1 VPIVPQV
8 KTQRCPAEACLDLN
22 DRPDDITRGVTR
34 VEQESSAAMF
44 SAEFKERAFPVYAAM
59 RKQGPV
65 TSVTLSAGNSVW
77 FVTRYA
83 DVVAMLKD
91 DERFANDPSN
101 ALSEDEYALL
111 FQQATE
117 HLTPEQQEMSTQTDV
132 ILRRNLLAVDPPD
145 HSRLRR
151 LVAIPFTPKYIEG
164 LRTRVQELAD
174 RLLDTVQARADET
187 GRREMEL
194 ISDFAYP
201 LPLTVISEMLG
212 IPLADRDKFREW
224 SQAAV
229 SFTPAD
235 RANPAVTAKL
245 IEFIAY
251 MRRLVADKRSNPGD
265 DLLSGLV
272 LAEAGGD
279 KLSEN
284 ELLSMIFLLIVAGHE
299 TTVNLIGN
307 GTLALFEYPEQRAR
321 LHENPTLM
329 KSAIEEMLRYYG
341 PVETSLTR
349 WVRQH
354 TELGGQN
361 LRRGEQILA
370 LLASANHD
378 DVQFSNPDEFD
389 IAREPNR
396 HVAFGTGIH
405 SCLGATLARL
415 EGQIAFAT
423 LLSRMP
429 DLALAIPRH
438 EVRWRDATFLRGLTR
453 LPVTF

>member
-1 VPIVPQV
+1 M
-8 KTQRCPAEACLDLN
+8 
-22 DRPDDITRGVTR
+22 
-34 VEQESSAAMF
+34 EQESGAAMF
-44 SAEFKERAFPVYAAM
+44 SADFKERAFPIYAAM
-59 RKQGPV
+59 REQGPV
-65 TSVTLSAGNSVW
+65 ASVTLPTGEPIW

-83 DVVAMLKD
+83 EAVAMLKD

-101 ALSEDEYALL
+101 ALTEEEYAQL

-117 HLTPEQQEMSTQTDV
+117 HLTDEQQQMAAQTDE

-151 LVAIPFTPKYIEG
+151 LVAIPFTPKFIEG
-164 LRTRVQELAD
+164 LRSRIQAIAD
-174 RLLDTVQARADET
+174 TLLDAVQARADET

-251 MRRLVADKRSNPGD
+251 MHRLVADKRSHPGD

-272 LAEAGGD
+272 LAEAEGD

-284 ELLSMIFLLIVAGHE
+284 ELLSMIFVLIVAGHE

-307 GTLALFEYPEQRAR
+307 GTLALFEHPEQRAR
-321 LHENPTLM
+321 LRENPSLL
-329 KSAIEEMLRYYG
+329 KPAIEEMLRYYG
-341 PVETSLTR
+341 PVEMSLTR
-349 WVRQH
+349 WVRQD
-354 TELGGQN
+354 TEFGGRNIAARRADHGGAGLG
-361 LRRGEQILA
+361 
-370 LLASANHD
+370 
-378 DVQFSNPDEFD
+378 
-389 IAREPNR
+389 
-396 HVAFGTGIH
+396 
-405 SCLGATLARL
+405 
-415 EGQIAFAT
+415 
-423 LLSRMP
+423 
-429 DLALAIPRH
+429 
-438 EVRWRDATFLRGLTR
+438 
-453 LPVTF
+453 

>member
-1 VPIVPQV
+1 
-8 KTQRCPAEACLDLN
+8 
-22 DRPDDITRGVTR
+22 
-34 VEQESSAAMF
+34 VEQEPGATMF
-44 SAEFKERAFPVYAAM
+44 SAEFKERAFKAYAAM
-59 RKQGPV
+59 REKGPV
-65 TSVTLSAGNSVW
+65 AGVTLPTGGPIW

-83 DVVAMLKD
+83 EAMALLKD
-91 DERFANDPSN
+91 DERFVNDPSN
-101 ALSEDEYALL
+101 ALTEEEYALL

-117 HLTPEQQEMSTQTDV
+117 HLTDEQQQMAAQTDE
-132 ILRRNLLAVDPPD
+132 ILRRHLLGVDPPD

-164 LRTRVQELAD
+164 LRPRVQAIAD
-174 RLLDTVQARADET
+174 TLLDAVQARADET
-187 GRREMEL
+187 RRREMEL
-194 ISDFAYP
+194 IGDFAYP

-229 SFTPAD
+229 SFTPDD
-235 RANPAVTAKL
+235 RANPEVTAKL

-251 MRRLVADKRSNPGD
+251 LRRLVAEKRSNPGD

-272 LAEAGGD
+272 LAEAEGD

-307 GTLALFEYPEQRAR
+307 GMLALFENPEQRAR
-321 LHENPTLM
+321 LQEDPNLLKT
-329 KSAIEEMLRYYG
+329 AIEEMLRYYG
-341 PVETSLTR
+341 PVEMSLTR
-349 WVRQH
+349 WVRQD
-354 TELGGQN
+354 TELGGQR
-361 LRRGEQILA
+361 LRRGEQIMA

-378 DVQFSNPDEFD
+378 GEQFPNPEVFD
-389 IAREPNR
+389 ISREPNR
-396 HVAFGTGIH
+396 HAAFGTGIH

-423 LLSRMP
+423 LLSRLP
-429 DLALAIPRH
+429 DLALAIPRD
-438 EVRWRDATFLRGLTR
+438 EVRWRDATFLRGLVQ

>member
-1 VPIVPQV
+1 
-8 KTQRCPAEACLDLN
+8 
-22 DRPDDITRGVTR
+22 
-34 VEQESSAAMF
+34 VEQEPGATMF
-44 SAEFKERAFPVYAAM
+44 SAEFKERAFKAYAAM
-59 RKQGPV
+59 REKGPV
-65 TSVTLSAGNSVW
+65 AGVTLPTGGPIW

-83 DVVAMLKD
+83 EAMALLKD
-91 DERFANDPSN
+91 DERFVNDPSN
-101 ALSEDEYALL
+101 ALTEEEYALL

-117 HLTPEQQEMSTQTDV
+117 HLTDEQQQMAAQTDE
-132 ILRRNLLAVDPPD
+132 ILRRHLLGVDPPD

-164 LRTRVQELAD
+164 LRPRVQAIAD
-174 RLLDTVQARADET
+174 TLLDAVQARADET
-187 GRREMEL
+187 RRREMEL
-194 ISDFAYP
+194 IGDFAYP

-229 SFTPAD
+229 SFTPDD
-235 RANPAVTAKL
+235 RANPEVTAKL

-251 MRRLVADKRSNPGD
+251 LRRLVAEKRSNPGD

-272 LAEAGGD
+272 LAEAEGD

-307 GTLALFEYPEQRAR
+307 GMLALFENPEQRAR
-321 LHENPTLM
+321 LQEDPNLLKT
-329 KSAIEEMLRYYG
+329 AIEEMLRYYG
-341 PVETSLTR
+341 PVEMSLTR
-349 WVRQH
+349 WVRQD
-354 TELGGQN
+354 TELGGQR
-361 LRRGEQILA
+361 LRRGEQLMA

-378 DVQFSNPDEFD
+378 GEQFPNPEVFD
-389 IAREPNR
+389 ISREPNR
-396 HVAFGTGIH
+396 HAAFGTGIH

-423 LLSRMP
+423 LLSRLP
-429 DLALAIPRH
+429 DLALAIPRD
-438 EVRWRDATFLRGLTR
+438 EIRWRDATFLRGLTQ

>member
-1 VPIVPQV
+1 
-8 KTQRCPAEACLDLN
+8 
-22 DRPDDITRGVTR
+22 
-34 VEQESSAAMF
+34 VEQESGAAMF
-44 SAEFKERAFPVYAAM
+44 SAEFKERAFTVYEAM
-59 RKQGPV
+59 REKGPV
-65 TSVTLSAGNSVW
+65 ASVTLPTGESIW

-83 DVVAMLKD
+83 EAVALLKD
-91 DERFANDPSN
+91 DERFANDPSS
-101 ALSEDEYALL
+101 ALTEEEYIQL

-117 HLTPEQQEMSTQTDV
+117 HLTPEQQEMAAQTDE

-164 LRTRVQELAD
+164 LRPRVQAIAD
-174 RLLDTVQARADET
+174 TLLDAVQARTDET

-212 IPLADRDKFREW
+212 IPLADRDNFRGW

-251 MRRLVADKRSNPGD
+251 LRRLVAEKHANPCD

-272 LAEAGGD
+272 LAEAEGD

-284 ELLSMIFLLIVAGHE
+284 ELLSMIFVLIVAGHE

-307 GTLALFEYPEQRAR
+307 GMLALFEHPEQRAR
-321 LHENPTLM
+321 LRENPSLL
-329 KSAIEEMLRYYG
+329 KPAIEEMLRYYG
-341 PVETSLTR
+341 PVEMTLTR
-349 WVRQH
+349 WVRED
-354 TELGGQN
+354 TEFGGQH
-361 LRRGEQILA
+361 LRRGQQIMA
-370 LLASANHD
+370 VLASANHD
-378 DVQFSNPDEFD
+378 GEQFPNPELFE
-389 IAREPNR
+389 ISREPNR

-429 DLALAIPRH
+429 DLALAIPRA
-438 EVRWRDATFLRGLTR
+438 EVHWRDGTFLRGLTR

>member
-1 VPIVPQV
+1 
-8 KTQRCPAEACLDLN
+8 
-22 DRPDDITRGVTR
+22 
-34 VEQESSAAMF
+34 VEQESGAAMF
-44 SAEFKERAFPVYAAM
+44 SADFKERAFPVYAAM
-59 RKQGPV
+59 REQGPV
-65 TSVTLSAGNSVW
+65 ASVALPTGESIW

-83 DVVAMLKD
+83 EVVAMLKD
-91 DERFANDPSN
+91 NERFANDPSN
-101 ALSEDEYALL
+101 TLTEEEFAHL

-117 HLTPEQQEMSTQTDV
+117 HLTDEQQQMAAQTDE

-164 LRTRVQELAD
+164 LRSRIQAIAD
-174 RLLDTVQARADET
+174 TLLDAVQARADET
-187 GRREMEL
+187 GCREMEL

-235 RANPAVTAKL
+235 RANPVVTAKL

-251 MRRLVADKRSNPGD
+251 MRRLVADKRSSPGG

-272 LAEAGGD
+272 LAEAEGD

-284 ELLSMIFLLIVAGHE
+284 ELLSMIFVLIVAGHE
-299 TTVNLIGN
+299 TTVNLISN
-307 GTLALFEYPEQRAR
+307 GTLALFDHPEQRAR
-321 LHENPTLM
+321 LRQNPSLL
-329 KSAIEEMLRYYG
+329 KPAIEEMLRYYG
-341 PVETSLTR
+341 PVEMSLTR
-349 WVRQH
+349 WVRQD
-354 TELGGQN
+354 TEFGGRN
-361 LRRGEQILA
+361 MRRGEQILA
-370 LLASANHD
+370 VLASANHD
-378 DVQFSNPDEFD
+378 GEQFPDPDVFD
-389 IAREPNR
+389 ISREPNR
-396 HVAFGTGIH
+396 HIAFGTGIH
-405 SCLGATLARL
+405 ACLGATLARL

-429 DLALAIPRH
+429 DLALAIPRE
-438 EVRWRDATFLRGLTR
+438 EVRWRDATFLRGLTQ

>member
-1 VPIVPQV
+1 
-8 KTQRCPAEACLDLN
+8 
-22 DRPDDITRGVTR
+22 
-34 VEQESSAAMF
+34 VEQESGAALF
-44 SAEFKERAFPVYAAM
+44 SADFKERAFQAYAAM
-59 RKQGPV
+59 REKGPV
-65 TSVTLSAGNSVW
+65 ASVTLPTGEPIW

-83 DVVAMLKD
+83 EAVAFLKD
-91 DERFANDPSN
+91 DERFANDPSS
-101 ALSEDEYALL
+101 ALTEEEYAQL

-117 HLTPEQQEMSTQTDV
+117 HLSVEQQQMAAQTDE

-164 LRTRVQELAD
+164 LRPRVQAIAD
-174 RLLDTVQARADET
+174 TLLDAVEARTDET

-201 LPLTVISEMLG
+201 LPLTVISDLLG
-212 IPLADRDKFREW
+212 IPLADRDRFREW

-251 MRRLVADKRSNPGD
+251 LRRLVADKRSNPGD

-272 LAEAGGD
+272 LAEAEGD

-307 GTLALFEYPEQRAR
+307 GMLALFEHPEQRAR
-321 LHENPTLM
+321 LQEDPNLL
-329 KSAIEEMLRYYG
+329 KAAIEEMLRYYG
-341 PVETSLTR
+341 PVEMSLTR
-349 WVRQH
+349 WVRQD
-354 TELGGQN
+354 TEFGGQR

-378 DVQFSNPDEFD
+378 GEQFPNPDVFD
-389 IAREPNR
+389 ISREPNR
-396 HVAFGTGIH
+396 HAAFGTGIH

-429 DLALAIPRH
+429 DLALAIPRA
-438 EVRWRDATFLRGLTR
+438 EVRWRDATFLRGLTQ

>member
-1 VPIVPQV
+1 M
-8 KTQRCPAEACLDLN
+8 
-22 DRPDDITRGVTR
+22 
-34 VEQESSAAMF
+34 VEQESGTAMF
-44 SAEFKERAFPVYAAM
+44 SAEFKERAFPIYTAM
-59 RKQGPV
+59 REKGPV
-65 TSVTLSAGNSVW
+65 SSVTLPTGEPIW

-83 DVVAMLKD
+83 EVLAMLKD
-91 DERFANDPSN
+91 DERFANDPSS
-101 ALSEDEYALL
+101 ALTDEEYALL

-117 HLTPEQQEMSTQTDV
+117 HLSPEQQEMEVQIDE
-132 ILRRNLLAVDPPD
+132 ILRQHLLRVDPPD

-151 LVAIPFTPKYIEG
+151 LVAIPFTPKFIEG
-164 LRTRVQELAD
+164 LRPRVQAVAD
-174 RLLDTVQARADET
+174 TLLDAVQARADET

-251 MRRLVADKRSNPGD
+251 LRRLVAEKHANPGD

-272 LAEAGGD
+272 LAEAEGD

-307 GTLALFEYPEQRAR
+307 GTLALFEHPEQRAR
-321 LHENPTLM
+321 LHQNPGLL

-341 PVETSLTR
+341 PVEVSLPR
-349 WVRQH
+349 WVRQD
-354 TELGGQN
+354 TELGGQR
-361 LRRGEQILA
+361 LRRGEQIVA

-378 DVQFSNPDEFD
+378 DVQFPYPERFD
-389 IAREPNR
+389 VTREPNR
-396 HVAFGTGIH
+396 HIAFGTGIH

-438 EVRWRDATFLRGLTR
+438 EVRWRDATFLRGLTQ

>member
-1 VPIVPQV
+1 M
-8 KTQRCPAEACLDLN
+8 
-22 DRPDDITRGVTR
+22 
-34 VEQESSAAMF
+34 VEQESGAAMF
-44 SAEFKERAFPVYAAM
+44 SADFKERAFPVYAAM
-59 RKQGPV
+59 REKGPV
-65 TSVTLSAGNSVW
+65 VGITLPTGEPMW

-83 DVVAMLKD
+83 EVVTFLKD
-91 DERFANDPSN
+91 DERFANSPSS
-101 ALSEDEYALL
+101 ALTDEEYAQL

-117 HLTPEQQEMSTQTDV
+117 HLTVEQQQMAAQTDE

-164 LRTRVQELAD
+164 LRSRVQAIAD
-174 RLLDTVQARADET
+174 GLLDAVGSRADGT

-194 ISDFAYP
+194 IGDFAYP

-212 IPLADRDKFREW
+212 IPFADRDKFREW

-251 MRRLVADKRSNPGD
+251 MRGLVADKRSNPGD

-272 LAEAGGD
+272 LAETEGD

-284 ELLSMIFLLIVAGHE
+284 ELLSMIFVLIVAGHE
-299 TTVNLIGN
+299 TTVNLIAN
-307 GTLALFEYPEQRAR
+307 GTLALFEHPEQRAR
-321 LHENPTLM
+321 LRENPELLR
-329 KSAIEEMLRYYG
+329 SAIEEMLRYYG
-341 PVETSLTR
+341 PVEMSLTR
-349 WVRQH
+349 WVRED
-354 TELGGQN
+354 TELGGQR
-361 LRRGEQILA
+361 LRRGDQMLA
-370 LLASANHD
+370 VLASANHD
-378 DVQFSNPDEFD
+378 GEQFPNPDVFD
-389 IAREPNR
+389 ISREPNR
-396 HVAFGTGIH
+396 HIAFGTGIH

-423 LLSRMP
+423 LLSRLP
-429 DLALAIPRH
+429 DLALAIPRD
-438 EVRWRDATFLRGLTR
+438 EVRWRDATFLRGLTQ
-453 LPVTF
+453 LPVVF

>member
-1 VPIVPQV
+1 
-8 KTQRCPAEACLDLN
+8 
-22 DRPDDITRGVTR
+22 
-34 VEQESSAAMF
+34 VEQESGAALF
-44 SAEFKERAFPVYAAM
+44 SADFKERAFAVYAAM
-59 RKQGPV
+59 REKGPV
-65 TSVTLSAGNSVW
+65 ISVMMPTGEPVW
-77 FVTRYA
+77 FVTRYEA
-83 DVVAMLKD
+83 ALAMLKD
-91 DERFANDPSN
+91 DERFANDPSH
-101 ALSEDEYALL
+101 ALTEEEYAQL

-117 HLTPEQQEMSTQTDV
+117 HLTDEQQQMAAQTDE

-164 LRTRVQELAD
+164 LRPRVQAIAD
-174 RLLDTVQARADET
+174 ALLDAVQARADGT

-194 ISDFAYP
+194 IGDFAYP

-251 MRRLVADKRSNPGD
+251 MRRLVAAKRSHPGD

-272 LAEAGGD
+272 LAEAEGD
-279 KLSEN
+279 KLSEK
-284 ELLSMIFLLIVAGHE
+284 ELLSMIFVLIVAGHE
-299 TTVNLIGN
+299 TTVNLIAN
-307 GTLALFEYPEQRAR
+307 GTLALCEHPEQRAR
-321 LHENPTLM
+321 LQENPGLLKT
-329 KSAIEEMLRYYG
+329 AVEEMLRYYG
-341 PVETSLTR
+341 PVEMTLTR
-349 WVRQH
+349 WVRQD
-354 TELGGQN
+354 TELGGEQ
-361 LRRGEQILA
+361 LRRGQQIMA
-370 LLASANHD
+370 VLASANRD
-378 DVQFSNPDEFD
+378 GNQFPDPDVFD
-389 IAREPNR
+389 VSREPNR

-405 SCLGATLARL
+405 ACLGATLARL
-415 EGQIAFAT
+415 EGQVAFAT
-423 LLSRMP
+423 LLSRLP
-429 DLALAIPRH
+429 DLALAIPRD

>member
-1 VPIVPQV
+1 
-8 KTQRCPAEACLDLN
+8 
-22 DRPDDITRGVTR
+22 
-34 VEQESSAAMF
+34 VEQEPGATMF
-44 SAEFKERAFPVYAAM
+44 SAEFKERAFKAYAAM
-59 RKQGPV
+59 REKEPV
-65 TSVTLSAGNSVW
+65 AGVTLPTGGPIW

-83 DVVAMLKD
+83 EAMALLKD
-91 DERFANDPSN
+91 DERFVNDPSN
-101 ALSEDEYALL
+101 ALTEEEYALL

-117 HLTPEQQEMSTQTDV
+117 HLTDEQQQMAAQTDE
-132 ILRRNLLAVDPPD
+132 ILRRHLLRVDPPD

-164 LRTRVQELAD
+164 LRPRVQAIAD
-174 RLLDTVQARADET
+174 TLLDAVQARADET
-187 GRREMEL
+187 RRREMEL
-194 ISDFAYP
+194 IGDFAYP

-229 SFTPAD
+229 SFTPDD
-235 RANPAVTAKL
+235 RANPEVTAKL

-251 MRRLVADKRSNPGD
+251 LRRLVAEKRSNPGD

-272 LAEAGGD
+272 LAEAEGD

-307 GTLALFEYPEQRAR
+307 GMLALFDHPQQRAR
-321 LHENPTLM
+321 LQEDPNLLKT
-329 KSAIEEMLRYYG
+329 AIEEMLRYYG
-341 PVETSLTR
+341 PVEMSLTR
-349 WVRQH
+349 WVRQD
-354 TELGGQN
+354 TELGGQR
-361 LRRGEQILA
+361 LRRGEQIMA

-378 DVQFSNPDEFD
+378 GEQFPNPEVFD
-389 IAREPNR
+389 ISREPNR
-396 HVAFGTGIH
+396 HAAFGTGIH

-423 LLSRMP
+423 LLSRLP
-429 DLALAIPRH
+429 DLALAIPRD
-438 EVRWRDATFLRGLTR
+438 EVRWRDATFLRGLTQ

>member
-1 VPIVPQV
+1 
-8 KTQRCPAEACLDLN
+8 
-22 DRPDDITRGVTR
+22 
-34 VEQESSAAMF
+34 VEQESGATMF
-44 SAEFKERAFPVYAAM
+44 SAEFKERAFKVYAAM
-59 RKQGPV
+59 REKGPV
-65 TSVTLSAGNSVW
+65 AGVTLPTGEPIW

-83 DVVAMLKD
+83 EAMALLKD

-101 ALSEDEYALL
+101 ALTEEEYVQL

-117 HLTPEQQEMSTQTDV
+117 HLTDEQQQMAAQTDE
-132 ILRRNLLAVDPPD
+132 ILRRHLLAVDPPD

-151 LVAIPFTPKYIEG
+151 LVAIPFTPRYIEG
-164 LRTRVQELAD
+164 LRARVQAIAD
-174 RLLDTVQARADET
+174 TLLDAVLERADET
-187 GRREMEL
+187 SRREMEL
-194 ISDFAYP
+194 IGDFAYP

-212 IPLADRDKFREW
+212 IPLADRDNFREW

-229 SFTPAD
+229 SFTPDD
-235 RANPAVTAKL
+235 RANPEVTAKM

-251 MRRLVADKRSNPGD
+251 LRRLVTEKRSNPGD

-272 LAEAGGD
+272 LAEAEGD

-307 GTLALFEYPEQRAR
+307 GMLALFEHPQQRAR
-321 LHENPTLM
+321 LQEDQNLLKT
-329 KSAIEEMLRYYG
+329 AIEEMLRYYG
-341 PVETSLTR
+341 PVEMSLTR
-349 WVRQH
+349 WVRQD
-354 TELGGQN
+354 TELGGQH
-361 LRRGEQILA
+361 LRRGEQIMA

-378 DVQFSNPDEFD
+378 GEQFPNPEVFD
-389 IAREPNR
+389 ISREPNR
-396 HVAFGTGIH
+396 HAAFGTGIH

-429 DLALAIPRH
+429 DLALAIPRD
-438 EVRWRDATFLRGLTR
+438 EIRCRDGTFLRGLVQ

>member
-1 VPIVPQV
+1 M
-8 KTQRCPAEACLDLN
+8 
-22 DRPDDITRGVTR
+22 
-34 VEQESSAAMF
+34 VEQESGAAMF
-44 SAEFKERAFPVYAAM
+44 SADFKERAFPVYAAM
-59 RKQGPV
+59 REKGPV
-65 TSVTLSAGNSVW
+65 ASVSLPTGEPIW

-83 DVVAMLKD
+83 EAVAMLKD
-91 DERFANDPSN
+91 DERFGNDSSS
-101 ALSEDEYALL
+101 ALTEEEYAQL

-117 HLTPEQQEMSTQTDV
+117 HLTVEQQQTAAQTDE

-164 LRTRVQELAD
+164 LRPRVQAIAD
-174 RLLDTVQARADET
+174 ALLDAVQARADET
-187 GRREMEL
+187 GCREMEL
-194 ISDFAYP
+194 IDDFAYP

-229 SFTPAD
+229 SFTPD
-235 RANPAVTAKL
+235 DPANPEVTAKL

-251 MRRLVADKRSNPGD
+251 MRRLVAEKRSNPGD

-272 LAEAGGD
+272 LAEAEGD

-284 ELLSMIFLLIVAGHE
+284 ELLSMIFVLIVAGHE

-307 GTLALFEYPEQRAR
+307 GTLALFEHPEQRAR
-321 LHENPTLM
+321 LRENPSLL
-329 KSAIEEMLRYYG
+329 KPAIEEMLRYYG
-341 PVETSLTR
+341 PVEMTLTR
-349 WVRQH
+349 WVRED
-354 TELGGQN
+354 TEFGGQH
-361 LRRGEQILA
+361 LRRGQQIMA
-370 LLASANHD
+370 VLASANHD
-378 DVQFSNPDEFD
+378 GEQFPNPELFD
-389 IAREPNR
+389 ISREPNR

-423 LLSRMP
+423 LLSRLP
-429 DLALAIPRH
+429 DLALAIPRD
-438 EVRWRDATFLRGLTR
+438 EVHWRDGTFLRGLTR

>member
-1 VPIVPQV
+1 
-8 KTQRCPAEACLDLN
+8 
-22 DRPDDITRGVTR
+22 
-34 VEQESSAAMF
+34 MF
-44 SAEFKERAFPVYAAM
+44 SAEVKERAFTAYAAM
-59 RKQGPV
+59 REKGPV
-65 TSVTLSAGNSVW
+65 ASITLPTSESIW

-83 DVVAMLKD
+83 QAVALLKD

-101 ALSEDEYALL
+101 ALTEEEYVQL

-117 HLTPEQQEMSTQTDV
+117 HLTVEQQEMAAQTDE

-151 LVAIPFTPKYIEG
+151 LVAIPFTPKFIEG
-164 LRTRVQELAD
+164 LRSRVQVIAD
-174 RLLDTVQARADET
+174 TLLDAVQTQADET
-187 GRREMEL
+187 GCREWEL

-212 IPLADRDKFREW
+212 IPLVDRDKFREW

-251 MRRLVADKRSNPGD
+251 MRRLVTEKRSNPGD

-272 LAEAGGD
+272 LAETEGD

-284 ELLSMIFLLIVAGHE
+284 ELLSMIFVLIVAGHE

-307 GTLALFEYPEQRAR
+307 GTLALFEHPEQRAR
-321 LHENPTLM
+321 LRENPSLL
-329 KSAIEEMLRYYG
+329 KPAIEEMLRYYG
-341 PVETSLTR
+341 PVEMSLTR
-349 WVRQH
+349 WVRQD
-354 TELGGQN
+354 TEFGGRN
-361 LRRGEQILA
+361 MRRGEQIMA
-370 LLASANHD
+370 VLASANHD
-378 DVQFSNPDEFD
+378 GEQFPDPDVFD
-389 IAREPNR
+389 ISREPNR
-396 HVAFGTGIH
+396 HIAFGTGIH
-405 SCLGATLARL
+405 ACLGATLARL
-415 EGQIAFAT
+415 EGHVAFAT

-429 DLALAIPRH
+429 DLALAIPRA
-438 EVRWRDATFLRGLTR
+438 EVRWRDATFLRGLVQ

>member
-1 VPIVPQV
+1 M
-8 KTQRCPAEACLDLN
+8 
-22 DRPDDITRGVTR
+22 
-34 VEQESSAAMF
+34 EQESGAAMF
-44 SAEFKERAFPVYAAM
+44 SADFKERAFTVYAAM
-59 RKQGPV
+59 RERGPV
-65 TSVTLSAGNSVW
+65 ASVTLPTGEPIW

-83 DVVAMLKD
+83 EVLALLKD
-91 DERFANDPSN
+91 DERFANDPSS
-101 ALSEDEYALL
+101 ALTEEEYVQL

-117 HLTPEQQEMSTQTDV
+117 HLTVEQQEMAAQTDE

-151 LVAIPFTPKYIEG
+151 LVAIPFIPKYIEG
-164 LRTRVQELAD
+164 LRPRVQVIAD
-174 RLLDTVQARADET
+174 TLLNTVQARTDET

-212 IPLADRDKFREW
+212 IPLADRGKFREW

-251 MRRLVADKRSNPGD
+251 MRRLVGEKRSNPGD

-272 LAEAGGD
+272 LAEAEGD

-284 ELLSMIFLLIVAGHE
+284 ELLSMIFVLIVAGHE

-307 GTLALFEYPEQRAR
+307 GTLALFEHPEQRAK
-321 LHENPTLM
+321 LQDDPDLL
-329 KSAIEEMLRYYG
+329 KAAIEEMLRYYG
-341 PVETSLTR
+341 PVEMSLTR
-349 WVRQH
+349 WVRQD
-354 TELGGQN
+354 TELGGQR
-361 LRRGEQILA
+361 LRRGDQIMA

-378 DVQFSNPDEFD
+378 GEQFPNPDVFD
-389 IAREPNR
+389 ITREPNR

-415 EGQIAFAT
+415 EGQVAFAT

-429 DLALAIPRH
+429 DLALAIPRA
-438 EVRWRDATFLRGLTR
+438 EVRWRDATFLRGLVQ